1 MAGRAS
7 RYPTQYDYRHHNC
20 RHLENPC
27 YHTVSLFVAYFCF
40 AAWFMTLRDRISL
53 TWRYGRA
60 QLLIGAVYNLVC
72 MNYLLSEISYTFF
85 VDCFIIKVVVSS
97 ITLYLVSRFRD
108 RDAIFF
114 YINLGLSRRKLEI
127 SVILADFLALA
138 ILLISVLIIHG

>member
-1 MAGRAS
+1 MLRPS
-7 RYPTQYDYRHHNC
+7 
-20 RHLENPC
+20 
-27 YHTVSLFVAYFCF
+27 
-40 AAWFMTLRDRISL
+40 MTLRDRISL
-53 TWRYGRA
+53 TLRYGRA

-72 MNYLLSEISYTFF
+72 MKYLLSEISYTFF
-85 VDCFIIKVVVSS
+85 VDCFIIKVVVTS

-138 ILLISVLIIHG
+138 ILLTSVLIFHG